1 MCEHIDLQSMQKQ
14 QKFSENEKMSD
25 LINEN
30 HSLLLVISR
39 FGLSLGFGDQ
49 TVKQVCE
56 ANDIDCKTFLAVVN
70 FLSEGNFEVDHDY
83 EDLSITSVIEYLKNA
98 HSYFLDFKLP
108 LIRNKLIEAVS
119 AQEENI
125 PYKSIFLQFFDEY
138 VLEVRKHMDYENKTV
153 FRYVQKVLKGEVDSR
168 YSISVFQ
175 DRHNEIDS
183 KLIELKNILIK
194 YYPAKGNN
202 YLLTEVLFD
211 ILSCEVDIA
220 SHNQVEDYLFIPAVE
235 ELERKN
241 KQKR

>member
-1 MCEHIDLQSMQKQ
+1 MQKQ
-14 QKFSENEKMSD
+14 QKFSEHEKMND

-49 TVKQVCE
+49 TVKEVCD
-56 ANDIDCKTFLAVVN
+56 ANEVDVKTFLAVVN
-70 FLSEGNFEVDHDY
+70 FISEGNFEVDHAY
-83 EDLSITSVIEYLKNA
+83 EDISVVSVIDYLKNA

-108 LIRNKLIEAVS
+108 IIRSKLIEAVNN
-119 AQEENI
+119 QDKNI
-125 PYKSIFLQFFDEY
+125 PYESIFLQFFDEY
-138 VLEVRKHMDYENKTV
+138 VLEVKKHMEYEDKVV
-153 FRYVQKVLKGEVDSR
+153 FRYALRVLKGEIDSH

-183 KLIELKNILIK
+183 KLVELKNILIK

-202 YLLTEVLFD
+202 HLLTEVLFD
-211 ILSCEVDIA
+211 IFSCEIDLA

-235 ELERKN
+235 VLERKN
-241 KQKR
+241 SSAK

>member
-1 MCEHIDLQSMQKQ
+1 
-14 QKFSENEKMSD
+14 
-25 LINEN
+25 
-30 HSLLLVISR
+30 
-39 FGLSLGFGDQ
+39 
-49 TVKQVCE
+49 
-56 ANDIDCKTFLAVVN
+56 VN

-168 YSISVFQ
+168 YNISVFQ